1 MDINRLLM
9 EKGRIPHMSTRSN
22 IEEQNQT
29 RDESTES
36 KRERTQAFL
45 LFSPTESLELRF
57 TKINYIRIVNGRQ

>member
-1 MDINRLLM
+1 
-9 EKGRIPHMSTRSN
+9 MSTRSN

-57 TKINYIRIVNGRQ
+57 TKINCIRIVNGRQ